1 MCKELIPSLDLQA
14 QHINELGQ
22 QMRILIAIQQ
32 RMLDVLNTAQGL
44 PLGDPYIIDA
54 ANPATNIIQYGAI
67 IPQASILR
75 QLSLSTNSG
84 SGLITIYVQSPY
96 AITDPNV
103 IGTPAGNRA
112 IWRGAFGI
120 NLPVTFDWRVRLPAG
135 SKLGIATNAPSET
148 HITLCAIIDQAEPT
162 ATDQFY
168 GRR

>member
-54 ANPATNIIQYGAI
+54 LAPAQNAITYGAA

-75 QLSLSTNSG
+75 ALSLAPTQTG
-84 SGLITIYVQSPY
+84 ALLTVYIRSPY
-96 AITDPNV
+96 ALGDARV
-103 IGTPAGNRA
+103 AGVPAGNRV
-112 IWRGAFGI
+112 IWRGAVTSQF
-120 NLPVTFDWRVRLPAG
+120 PVSFAWRVRLPAG
-135 SKLGIATNAPSET
+135 SQLGVSTAAAGET
-148 HITLCAIIDQAEPT
+148 ELVLNAIIDQAEPT